1 MAGFDLD
8 ELIRHELANHEEP
21 DPYVIA
27 RRLVMRVPDE
37 HLRAALGLCLGDR
50 VALEVVHQRG
60 ELLPPG
66 LERSR

>member
-8 ELIRHELANHEEP
+8 ELIRQELNKEQEP

-37 HLRAALGLCLGDR
+37 HLRSALALCLGDR
-50 VALEVVHQRG
+50 VALEVAHERG
-60 ELLPPG
+60 DILPAG
-66 LERSR
+66 LERER